1 MYFVPPQKWHFQQN
15 GGCVEQRSGDN
26 FINKKVIENWSKG
39 CLTLEMLRDD
49 DLGV

>member
-26 FINKKVIENWSKG
+26 FINKNA
-39 CLTLEMLRDD
+39 LEKRCQWMSDI
-49 DLGV
+49 GNVAG

>member
-26 FINKKVIENWSKG
+26 FINKNVIEKGPKG